1 MKEIGASCRLLNP
14 SAITLEPAEDAAHFE
29 IHVKD
34 SVSDKNW
41 QCLRDVAKRNGLGI
55 KLTNEILIIYKPT
68 NKKNGKL
75 IHV

>member
-14 SAITLEPAEDAAHFE
+14 SAITLEPAEESGHFE

>member
-1 MKEIGASCRLLNP
+1 MKEIGGSCKLLNP
-14 SAITLEPAEDAAHFE
+14 RAIYLEPAEDAGHFE

-34 SVSDKNW
+34 SVSDSNW
-41 QCLRDVAKRNGLGI
+41 QCLRGVAKKNGLNI
-55 KLTNEILIIYKPT
+55 KLTNQTLIIYKPA